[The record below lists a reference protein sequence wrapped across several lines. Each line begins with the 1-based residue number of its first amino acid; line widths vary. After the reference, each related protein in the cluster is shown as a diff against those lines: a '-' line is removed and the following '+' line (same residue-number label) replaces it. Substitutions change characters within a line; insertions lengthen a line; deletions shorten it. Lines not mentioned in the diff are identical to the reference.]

1 MKYKR
6 HGLTVG
12 IRARI
17 PDSEFTIYAL
27 VDPRNE
33 AFFYIGRTRN
43 PLGRLRRHMLAP
55 DDKYKGKKV
64 RDYLVA
70 MKAAGVQPV
79 MVILERTSDRL
90 REYVWIDYFRGQ
102 GVMLTNSAG
111 NRGVRQI
118 AGLPPRPRTI
128 RAASGF
134 LGVSQKGSKW
144 RWGVMVKGVHQR
156 GTCNTAIEAALARD
170 AAVVAL
176 RGIGATTN
184 ASLGLLGTGVN
195 SGTPQSITE
204 SQKSEVGSQKSEC
217 TTY

>member
-1 MKYKR
+1 
-6 HGLTVG
+6 
-12 IRARI
+12 
-17 PDSEFTIYAL
+17 
-27 VDPRNE
+27 
-33 AFFYIGRTRN
+33 
-43 PLGRLRRHMLAP
+43 MLAP

-176 RGIGATTN
+176 RGIGEPRMP
-184 ASLGLLGTGVN
+184 ASACLERASIRAPLKALPRARSRK
-195 SGTPQSITE
+195 SGARSRSVRRTE
-204 SQKSEVGSQKSEC
+204 SQNSNEPDAARGKPSAATPSPFLALQ
-217 TTY
+217 T